1 MIPSTHNKTTY
12 WKFEEAPHTTTTTMD
27 TETIMHPT
35 TMENTIMI
43 ITTKIDMF
51 NLLAE
56 MVMMMTTSEEVTVE
70 VVGTMMTRGDI
81 ARTTTIGEGEDR

>member
-1 MIPSTHNKTTY
+1 
-12 WKFEEAPHTTTTTMD
+12 
-27 TETIMHPT
+27 
-35 TMENTIMI
+35 MI
-43 ITTKIDMF
+43 ITTKMDMF

-56 MVMMMTTSEEVTVE
+56 MGMMMTTSEEVTVE